1 MLSFNALLTL
11 LQEEKILY
19 LLSLLCTAMI
29 LDFISG
35 CLAAFMT
42 GTLTSSQGIN
52 GILRKVASIVLLLFF
67 IPISFLIPIQSGT
80 ALLYVLYS
88 GYLWMELLSI
98 FENYQRMGI
107 DVSFFRELLQK
118 IKKTFKADQ

>member
-1 MLSFNALLTL
+1 MLSLHDGLLL

-19 LLSLLCTAMI
+19 LLSLLYLAMI
-29 LDFISG
+29 IDFASG
-35 CLAAFMT
+35 CLAAYMT
-42 GTLTSSQGIN
+42 GTLTSNQGIN
-52 GILRKVASIVLLLFF
+52 GILRKVASIILLLFF
-67 IPISFLIPIQSGT
+67 MPISFLIPIRSGT

-107 DVSFFRELLQK
+107 DVSFFHDLLQK
-118 IKKTFKADQ
+118 IKDGSKSDS